1 MAYENFDEKHF
12 DKLNEIFKI
21 PKKKYIFQLSKGMKM
36 RLSIMLAFS
45 IKAKYLVLDEPTSG
59 LDAILKKKLLQIFSD
74 EVYENNQELL
84 INRVRE
90 IYNFITSV
98 PENEFLIL
106 CLKESDIIL
115 EFRKRMKERILWIAL
130 QKVLKEQL
138 FDVKYTMINLINS
151 SIINQSILNAELIYV
166 FESAIKKSYPF
177 DDLLYSNIKKKLET
191 RFLQ

>member
-1 MAYENFDEKHF
+1 MYQFSFNFT
-12 DKLNEIFKI
+12 DKNIMDIFNDNQI
-21 PKKKYIFQLSKGMKM
+21 SKN
-36 RLSIMLAFS
+36 F
-45 IKAKYLVLDEPTSG
+45 E
-59 LDAILKKKLLQIFSD
+59 

-130 QKVLKEQL
+130 QKVLKEQI
-138 FDVKYTMINLINS
+138 FDVKDTMINLINS